1 MQGQEVQYFPQASA
15 GRVSQTL
22 LYRVWACRAGGA
34 PGAGA
39 VGHGRGDP
47 GDELWLVL
55 LER

>member
-1 MQGQEVQYFPQASA
+1 MQGQKVKYFSGQRGQGITA
-15 GRVSQTL
+15 L

-39 VGHGRGDP
+39 VGHGRGNP
-47 GDELWLVL
+47 GNDLWRVL